1 MELTYGVVKI
11 EVGAWETNPRKELA
25 AVFTLAL
32 AIA

>member
-11 EVGAWETNPRKELA
+11 EVGAWKTNPRKELA